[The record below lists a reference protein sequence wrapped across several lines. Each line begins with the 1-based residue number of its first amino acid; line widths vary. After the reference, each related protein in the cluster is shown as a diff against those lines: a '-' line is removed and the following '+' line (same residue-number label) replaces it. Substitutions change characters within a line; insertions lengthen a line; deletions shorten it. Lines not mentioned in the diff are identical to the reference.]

1 MFLFVGLSVRREG
14 LRFMN
19 NSSHQNSKS
28 SIFMHVLKNIAKN
41 LNNPLDAGVDL
52 QRELQLGPNL
62 TAQQLEGV
70 FQ

>member
-1 MFLFVGLSVRREG
+1 
-14 LRFMN
+14 
-19 NSSHQNSKS
+19 
-28 SIFMHVLKNIAKN
+28 MHVLKNIAKFSN
-41 LNNPLDAGVDL
+41 IPPPDAGADL

>member
-1 MFLFVGLSVRREG
+1 
-14 LRFMN
+14 MN
-19 NSSHQNSKS
+19 NNSHQNAES
-28 SIFMHVLKNIAKN
+28 SIFMHVLKNIAKFSN
-41 LNNPLDAGVDL
+41 TPPPRPDAGADL